1 MKKIWKALLIIL
13 FLLACVAGFF
23 AYQLFLNNGLK
34 GPAINGTIEKQT
46 FSKEGLRDYG
56 INQDIKLKIYLP
68 PGYDTTKQYQMI
80 FLLDG
85 DDMFKGA
92 AGYLSQ
98 MIANNTVPAA
108 VLVGIG
114 YGYSN
119 GYLAG
124 PKEGRWRDYSFPED
138 PEFGVA
144 ANGPGFYRFL
154 SNLLVPDMKKKYPA
168 GSNSI
173 GLIGHSMC
181 RDFTYYAFLQYDPAL
196 GEKNPFT
203 HFILGDGGNEDHF
216 LNVYMPAFEA
226 KMAGYGGKTHTPL
239 TIYRVWGYKTYVPG
253 LKGQEDMHRWLVRKQ
268 YKTVKAYRY
277 YPLEDDH
284 AGTMKTT
291 VVNGI
296 KIILG
301 TGSFLDY
308 PDSSGFHF

>member
-1 MKKIWKALLIIL
+1 MKKIWKALFIIL
-13 FLLACVAGFF
+13 ILLACVAGYF
-23 AYQLFLNNGLK
+23 AYQLFINNGLK
-34 GPAINGTIEKQT
+34 GPAIIGTIENQT
-46 FSKEGLRDYG
+46 YPKEGLKNYG
-56 INQDIKLKIYLP
+56 INQDVKLKIYLP
-68 PGYDTTKQYQMI
+68 PGYDTAKQYPMI

-98 MIANNTVPAA
+98 MIANHTVPEA

-114 YGYSN
+114 YGYLN

-124 PKEGRWRDYSFPED
+124 AKEGRWRDYSFPED
-138 PEFGVA
+138 PEFGLA

-154 SNLLVPDMKKKYPA
+154 YNVLVPAMKKKYHA
-168 GSNSI
+168 GSNSS
-173 GLIGHSMC
+173 GLIGHSMGG
-181 RDFTYYAFLQYDPAL
+181 DFTYYAFLQYDPTL
-196 GEKNPFT
+196 GVKNPFT

-216 LNVYMPAFEA
+216 GKVYMPAFET
-226 KMAGYGGKTHTPL
+226 KMAANGGNSHTPI

-253 LKGQEDMHRWLVRKQ
+253 LKGQEDMHQWIVDKH
-268 YKTVKAYRY
+268 YNTVHAYRY
-277 YPLEDDH
+277 YPLADDH

-301 TGSFLDY
+301 SASFMDY
-308 PDSSGFHF
+308 ADSLGFHF